1 MDQLIKK
8 WKQEKET
15 LSPEGSANLLV
26 MQANIRKKQVQL
38 EIYGNIIVLALSMI
52 ILTWFFM
59 FVVSLNDTA
68 SKGGMYLMLG
78 GLLVRVVIEII
89 SVVKFRHIRYSDHI
103 AQATAAALSF
113 YLFRRRVHRPVT
125 AFILTMYIIG
135 FYLLTPEF
143 SQHIPLQ
150 WMIMMHVS
158 FLIIAGV
165 LFWLIS
171 KGVRKEM
178 STLKHL
184 ANFRQAMTT
193 ENEEIE
199 M

>member
-8 WKQEKET
+8 WKQGKET

-26 MQANIRKKQVQL
+26 TQANSRKKQVRL
-38 EIYGNIIVLALSMI
+38 EIYGNLIILALSLI
-52 ILTWFFM
+52 ILAWFFK
-59 FVVSLNDTA
+59 FVISLKDTA
-68 SKGGMYLMLG
+68 SQAGMYLMLG

-103 AQATAAALSF
+103 EQTTAAALSF
-113 YLFRRRVHRPVT
+113 YQFRRRVHGPVT
-125 AFILTMYIIG
+125 VSILTMYVIG

-158 FLIIAGV
+158 FVIMAAV

-178 STLKHL
+178 STLKYL
-184 ANFRQAMTT
+184 ANLRQAITT
-193 ENEEIE
+193 ANEGKD